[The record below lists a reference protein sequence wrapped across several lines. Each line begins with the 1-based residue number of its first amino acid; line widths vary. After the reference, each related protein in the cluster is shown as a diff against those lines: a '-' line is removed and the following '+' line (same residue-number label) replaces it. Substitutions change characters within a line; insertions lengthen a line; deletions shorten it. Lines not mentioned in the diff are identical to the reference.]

1 MSQESFSIRCLK
13 MVTCFRGLSTAP
25 VFHFAI
31 TKSKFGISETDLFF
45 PEPPDRAH
53 SFVTLRWIHS
63 STKTESTTT
72 TNTWGDMLS
81 SLYKSDIT
89 IITTTTTTTTTRRLC
104 KANRGGEAR
113 ELLTELLATS
123 NQVLG
128 PHHNT
133 TKGTEATLKH
143 VVAEHKIVN

>member
-1 MSQESFSIRCLK
+1 MGGHALLIVQIR
-13 MVTCFRGLSTAP
+13 
-25 VFHFAI
+25 HH
-31 TKSKFGISETDLFF
+31 DYYYYYYYYY
-45 PEPPDRAH
+45 H
-53 SFVTLRWIHS
+53 S
-63 STKTESTTT
+63 
-72 TNTWGDMLS
+72 
-81 SLYKSDIT
+81 
-89 IITTTTTTTTTRRLC
+89 RLC